1 MQAQTTN
8 TASNG
13 LSPSAFNPSFAYS
26 TAKVVLLWQL
36 PSYFSQWSPS
46 SFVVDGVT
54 FSCAELYMVAE
65 KVRRF
70 KTIAQLSSSCRR
82 QTQAHTN
89 ALVEA
94 CSTLTP
100 LFGTER
106 SKMPC

>member
-46 SFVVDGVT
+46 SFVVDGV
-54 FSCAELYMVAE
+54 SYPRAEPFMMAE
-65 KVRRF
+65 KARLF
-70 KTIAQLSSSCRR
+70 KDHRVLELIMSSPDPSTRKRIDRGVCNFDS
-82 QTQAHTN
+82 AHWDR
-89 ALVEA
+89 
-94 CSTLTP
+94 
-100 LFGTER
+100 G
-106 SKMPC
+106 K